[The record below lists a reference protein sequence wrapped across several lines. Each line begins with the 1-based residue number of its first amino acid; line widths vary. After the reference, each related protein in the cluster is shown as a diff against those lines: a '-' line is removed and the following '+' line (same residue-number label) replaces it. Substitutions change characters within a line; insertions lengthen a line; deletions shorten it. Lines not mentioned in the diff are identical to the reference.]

1 MGIYEWIFTI
11 LVVIYGGLTVYVG
24 YTQLKKEKI
33 PVFSGFLMVIGGFLT
48 ILSAG
53 RDTVLSNYSLIILVL
68 GLVLI
73 HISAIENGKHL
84 YGKINLKHHVI
95 RFLISILLI
104 VIALLR

>member
-11 LVVIYGGLTVYVG
+11 LVVIYGGLTIYVA
-24 YTQLKKEKI
+24 YSQLKKEKI
-33 PVFSGFLMVIGGFLT
+33 PVTSGFLMVIGGFLI

-53 RDTVLSNYSLIILVL
+53 RDTVLSSYSLIILVL

-84 YGKINLKHHVI
+84 YGEINIKHHIV

-104 VIALLR
+104 IIALLR